1 MYQHDRGYN
10 FGRGVIIFVS
20 SIKGVLFLLSSIR
33 GGIIFEQ
40 VYTFINSLTKSMS
53 NTFSDIFDAIF
64 FLFAVSSNF
73 CSAIH
78 GSINSFL

>member
-10 FGRGVIIFVS
+10 FGRGSSFFVS
-20 SIKGVLFLLSSIR
+20 SIKGVLFLLSSIKG

-64 FLFAVSSNF
+64 FYSQ
-73 CSAIH
+73 
-78 GSINSFL
+78 